1 MHWPDWG
8 VTAPDGLFDLAIN
21 RAATTLLG
29 LGLRDP
35 TGVQSTA
42 ALAEWHARTRFAR
55 RVPLSEA
62 VRCLVQRPG
71 EGDWHWTGGPKGGW
85 QPGRGPFP

>member
-1 MHWPDWG
+1 M
-8 VTAPDGLFDLAIN
+8 TAPDGLFDLAIN

-29 LGLRDP
+29 LGLHDP
-35 TGVQSTA
+35 TGAQATA

-62 VRCLVQRPG
+62 VRCLKLRPG
-71 EGDWHWTGGPKGGW
+71 EGDWHWAGGLEGGW